1 MHYVLRMRVGHHRRL
16 AALLRAA
23 MPAESVAFLLCRRA
37 PSARGVVFLVDDV
50 IDVEP
55 AQGEPDVVP
64 GYWWQVDVAGEGQN
78 THPILDLESVK
89 EEEAILPT
97 AQRNNTVVARTGVV
111 ARRLQAC
118 LKVLAIPTGVRLRC
132 PAGRGRPACGTHPR
146 RIEIGTRSRFRQQAF
161 FAFSH
166 GVSPLLR

>member
-1 MHYVLRMRVGHHRRL
+1 MGRGEDQMVDIKLAQRQADIGPCDRR
-16 AALLRAA
+16 
-23 MPAESVAFLLCRRA
+23 
-37 PSARGVVFLVDDV
+37 
-50 IDVEP
+50 
-55 AQGEPDVVP
+55 
-64 GYWWQVDVAGEGQN
+64 QVDVAGEGQN